1 MCFLYA
7 AVYMQWRRKIFC
19 KGGAD
24 SSLAT
29 PSPTAKTERGWN
41 LRLGSQ
47 INHYLCGR
55 SIALYFRLLKPS
67 PSLK

>member
-41 LRLGSQ
+41 LRL
-47 INHYLCGR
+47 
-55 SIALYFRLLKPS
+55 
-67 PSLK
+67 